1 VTGVRLTA
9 PGVPRRM
16 AFLRE
21 ALKRDLE
28 PPAPPAGAAA
38 RGPVRSKDVGDE
50 PNRVRPGR
58 LLTVLAAMQRGLAA
72 QGAPAGDE
80 RLARLDAMRA
90 ATLQL
95 LDEVQAERVGSL
107 SA

>member
-1 VTGVRLTA
+1 MRLTA
-9 PGVPRRM
+9 PGVPRRT

-38 RGPVRSKDVGDE
+38 AGPVRSKDVGDE

-58 LLTVLAAMQRGLAA
+58 LLTVLAAMQRGLTA

-95 LDEVQAERVGSL
+95 LDDVQAESVGSA
-107 SA
+107 SPT